1 MTKDINNQE
10 DWGRLNDNDWNNLI
24 QIQYLK
30 DSEIDTLVDEWFS
43 EVDPELKNF
52 VDSLAPVD
60 VLEFTPEEIQQ
71 MFTEKTAS
79 EFKLVLDKIN
89 DFHRIIPVFEM
100 LTEEQVFAYLTG
112 LTESDWRMTTPDE
125 WRALVLFLD
134 SQGFKSI
141 VDYMNADEI
150 LGVWNYFDDFMS

>member
-1 MTKDINNQE
+1 
-10 DWGRLNDNDWNNLI
+10 
-24 QIQYLK
+24 
-30 DSEIDTLVDEWFS
+30 
-43 EVDPELKNF
+43 
-52 VDSLAPVD
+52 
-60 VLEFTPEEIQQ
+60 